1 MYLPPVSLRERLVG
15 QHVFLGAQ
23 HQLGELGMTRL
34 ESLDQLGPVFL
45 RVCQRVL
52 IEGCSERG
60 RDDGTVLLADAG
72 QGIAHEVHATAL
84 DRSTQHFGGGP
95 LQAFM
100 FVSDDQLYPA
110 QAAIGQSAQ
119 EFVPR
124 TPRLRWVGWR
134 CPEPRAAR
142 RC

>member
-1 MYLPPVSLRERLVG
+1 MVVSSQMGGDGFQRHVTTCDCPFVVLLQHKCADEASDRGLVRENTDDICSALDLFVEAFKRIGGVYLPPVSLRERLVG

-60 RDDGTVLLADAG
+60 
-72 QGIAHEVHATAL
+72 
-84 DRSTQHFGGGP
+84 P
-95 LQAFM
+95 
-100 FVSDDQLYPA
+100 
-110 QAAIGQSAQ
+110 
-119 EFVPR
+119 
-124 TPRLRWVGWR
+124 
-134 CPEPRAAR
+134 
-142 RC
+142 